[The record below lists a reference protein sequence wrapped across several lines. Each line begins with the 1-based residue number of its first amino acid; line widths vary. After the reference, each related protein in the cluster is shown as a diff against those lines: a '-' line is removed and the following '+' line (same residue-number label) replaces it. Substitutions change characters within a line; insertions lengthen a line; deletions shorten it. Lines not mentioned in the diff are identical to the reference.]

1 MAFPHFNRR
10 HKVVFCITLV
20 LTGLSLVTGYGI
32 GPSLGVAL
40 LGCSVGWA
48 LGSDTFSRFC
58 SVIMETKHKLD
69 RKSETLAIISGII
82 LVVLILCGLGCLI
95 DYFDPGSVGSHSPL
109 LLLAALIAIVL
120 AFLIYRQLR
129 VWGGMVNVRHP

>member
-1 MAFPHFNRR
+1 
-10 HKVVFCITLV
+10 
-20 LTGLSLVTGYGI
+20 
-32 GPSLGVAL
+32 
-40 LGCSVGWA
+40 
-48 LGSDTFSRFC
+48 
-58 SVIMETKHKLD
+58 METKHKLD